1 MGRRSS
7 RRSQARRR
15 LAVMGGVIS
24 LACLLLVARLT
35 QVQLLGGQRYV
46 AYGSAQMNRVVT
58 LAPQR
63 GPLLDRNGNV
73 LAMSLP
79 VEDVYAD
86 PHQVKNASNEAQVL
100 SPLLHV
106 PRAVLLRQLKAR
118 TSFVYLA
125 RQVSAGVSAA
135 IRAKNLPGINFLPD
149 SRRFAPDGN
158 LALPVLGFTGLDNQ
172 GLAGLEYK
180 YNSLLAGK
188 PGQAVMRVNPWGTP
202 ITGGLLQM
210 HPAMPGRG
218 LRLTLDTAIQYETE
232 QALSQEIVASHARS
246 GMAVIED
253 SATGQIL
260 SMASLVASP
269 HGPPQPAPSNFPVT
283 YTYEPGSVM
292 KLSTFSGALGAH
304 IITPSTP
311 IHVPSQLVIAGSVF
325 HDAEPHGP
333 EVLTATQVLA
343 QSSNMGTIKIAER
356 LGAHGVSHWIRAFGF
371 GSHTGLGFPG
381 ASTGIVRPVSTWS
394 ATAIGSTPIG
404 QDTGVTAM
412 QVLDAYNV
420 LANGGVFVP
429 PRLVQGTVT
438 GSRFQ
443 PLPPPPRHRVVA
455 PWVAATMTQMLR
467 HVATNQGTAPAAAIP
482 GYTVA
487 GKTGTAQKP
496 LTNGRGYIPGAFMGT
511 FVGYVPAQHPVLTA
525 VVVLDRPTPIYG
537 GSVAAPVFAKICG
550 YALRLMDV
558 PPTSSGTSSGTT
570 GAGAG

>member
-1 MGRRSS
+1 MGIVITL
-7 RRSQARRR
+7 ACVLLTAR
-15 LAVMGGVIS
+15 LAQI
-24 LACLLLVARLT
+24 
-35 QVQLLGGQRYV
+35 QLIGGQRYV
-46 AYGSAQMNRVVT
+46 AYGSSQMNRIVSLT
-58 LAPQR
+58 PQR

-73 LAMSLP
+73 LAMSVP
-79 VEDVYAD
+79 ANDVYAD
-86 PHQVKNASNEAQVL
+86 PHLVTDPTLEARVL
-100 SPLLHV
+100 SPVLHV
-106 PRAVLLRQLKAR
+106 PQPVLYRQLTAR

-125 RQVSAGVSAA
+125 RQVSAGQTAA
-135 IRAKNLPGINFLPD
+135 IRAKKLPGINFVPD
-149 SRRFAPDGN
+149 TKRFAPDGS
-158 LALPVLGFTGLDNQ
+158 LASPVLGFTGFNSQGLADSQ
-172 GLAGLEYK
+172 GLAGLEYQ
-180 YNSLLAGK
+180 YNSVLAGK

-202 ITGGLLQM
+202 ITGGLLQL
-210 HPAMPGRG
+210 HPPVPGRG

-269 HGPPQPAPSNFPVT
+269 HGPPQPATSNLPAT

-292 KLSTFSGALGAH
+292 KLATFSGALGAH
-304 IITPSTP
+304 IITPTTP
-311 IHVPSQLVIAGSVF
+311 IKVPPQLLVGGAVF

-343 QSSNMGTIKIAER
+343 QSSNIGTIKIAER

-394 ATAIGSTPIG
+394 GTAIGSTPIG
-404 QDTGVTAM
+404 QDTGVTAL

-438 GSRFQ
+438 AGKFSPF
-443 PLPPPPRHRVVA
+443 PAPPRHRVV
-455 PWVAATMTQMLR
+455 PSWVAATMTQMLR
-467 HVATNQGTAPAAAIP
+467 HVATAQGTAPAAAIP

-496 LTNGRGYIPGAFMGT
+496 LTNGPGYIPGAFMGT

-558 PPTSSGTSSGTT
+558 PPTSTGTFSGTS